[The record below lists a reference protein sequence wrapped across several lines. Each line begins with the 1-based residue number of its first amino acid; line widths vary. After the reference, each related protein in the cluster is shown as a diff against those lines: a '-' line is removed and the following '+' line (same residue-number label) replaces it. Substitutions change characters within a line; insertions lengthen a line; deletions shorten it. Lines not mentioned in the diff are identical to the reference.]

1 MNALPAV
8 AVGLGL
14 LLMFEGLV
22 APRRNGAR
30 RPPTTPVL
38 QVGAAFG
45 GAAAAY
51 LLTRWPV
58 LIVVGGVL
66 GAATPRLLSEHRT
79 LEQRLEL
86 TEALADAAAGLRDA
100 VRGGLGLSDG
110 MAGLAVYGPPLLR
123 EELAVLAADAGR
135 NGVAAAAARFARR
148 LNNPGA
154 DLLAATLA
162 FNDRVGGKQVTE
174 VLDAIADELIAEART
189 LRELRAR
196 QARQRA
202 SARVVALAP
211 LALLLILRHV
221 NAGYLEPYEAPAGQ
235 AVLGLAALLIAAG
248 YALMLRIARTIEP
261 PRIVVGEPS

>member
-14 LLMFEGLV
+14 LLMFQGLV
-22 APRRNGAR
+22 APRRTHGR
-30 RPPTTPVL
+30 RRTATPLL
-38 QVGAAFG
+38 QVGAAFV

-51 LLTRWPV
+51 VLTQWPV

-66 GAATPRLLSEHRT
+66 GAATPALLMEHRT
-79 LEQRLEL
+79 LEQRLSL

-110 MAGLAVYGPPLLR
+110 LAGLAVHGPPLLR
-123 EELAVLAADAGR
+123 NELAMLAADAGR
-135 NGVAAAAARFARR
+135 NGLGAAAGRFARR

-162 FNDRVGGKQVTE
+162 FNDRVGGKQVTD
-174 VLDAIADELIAEART
+174 VLDAMADELIAEART

-211 LALLLILRHV
+211 LVLLLILRHV
-221 NAGYLEPYEAPAGQ
+221 NAGYLEPYETAGGQ
-235 AVLGLAALLIAAG
+235 AVLAVASLLIGAG